1 MVVDTP
7 LGAETRVVT
16 WRVFAVNK
24 YRVGVL
30 LRKLFSIASLSRRS
44 DVSPGAMKCEWADAR
59 TERRRRRIMY
69 QLYSDKLIQD

>member
-7 LGAETRVVT
+7 SRAKTWVVT

-24 YRVGVL
+24 YRVGDL
-30 LRKLFSIASLSRRS
+30 LRKVFSIASLSRRS
-44 DVSPGAMKCEWADAR
+44 DVSPVAMKWEWADAR

-69 QLYSDKLIQD
+69 QLHSDKLIQD

>member
-7 LGAETRVVT
+7 LRAETWVVW
-16 WRVFAVNK
+16 WRILAVNK
-24 YRVGVL
+24 YCVGVL
-30 LRKLFSIASLSRRS
+30 LRKVFLIGSLSRRS